1 MQQQQAPQ
9 QGNVMGMQ
17 QQQQPQQQ
25 PNPMMQ
31 VQHFN
36 QQQGN
41 EPSFKVSFRLSLQ
54 LYFSPFKE
62 VEISRCNSSKC
73 NQEM

>member
-1 MQQQQAPQ
+1 MQQKQAPQ

-31 VQHFN
+31 AQHFN

-41 EPSFKVSFRLSLQ
+41 EPNFKVSFKLL
-54 LYFSPFKE
+54 L
-62 VEISRCNSSKC
+62 
-73 NQEM
+73 